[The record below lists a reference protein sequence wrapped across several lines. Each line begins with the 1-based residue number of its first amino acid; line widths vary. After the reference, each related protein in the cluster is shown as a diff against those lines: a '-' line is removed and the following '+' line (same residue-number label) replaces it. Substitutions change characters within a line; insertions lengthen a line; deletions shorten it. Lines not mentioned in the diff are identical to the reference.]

1 MEAIE
6 NSYSDAVRVLLE
18 LKSSISR
25 WTTRPL
31 SVSFLICTSTKRAQ
45 LVNNLLF
52 FPNPFTFCYPRLLSK
67 SLFPYNIGPVFR
79 LLERVETQHA
89 TVQQLSWH
97 MTANQGSLDL
107 DIMAAIKVS
116 YQLFLKT
123 VAKME
128 TNKLKLF
135 ALVHLGWATAF
146 FSWFCWCYLLPI
158 SPSTGLAAFAVF

>member
-52 FPNPFTFCYPRLLSK
+52 FHNPFTFWYPRLLSK